1 MFQEI
6 MMAEL
11 ALSEQVNNEDVRHLN
26 RRKINPLTLIIINAV
41 LPVVTMFF
49 PTDKS
54 IIIGLCLGYTALL
67 IARRYKTAL
76 KTLIWVA
83 VGIMLILL
91 NSFYIKSSVL
101 GMMINMTVYF
111 TPCILIAVLIVTDYN
126 SSEILSALQR
136 LHLPKIFIIGL
147 TITIRYIPTFR
158 REFRIIKQAMHIRGV
173 EFSVKHPLR
182 TFEYLLVPQLFRCV
196 SLSAELTAAGLTKGI
211 ATKEKRTSYFD
222 NRFHGV
228 DYVMFAIGGV
238 GMVLIIGGLI

>member
-83 VGIMLILL
+83 VGVLLILL
-91 NSFYIKSSVL
+91 NSFYIKSS
-101 GMMINMTVYF
+101 I
-111 TPCILIAVLIVTDYN
+111 
-126 SSEILSALQR
+126 
-136 LHLPKIFIIGL
+136 
-147 TITIRYIPTFR
+147 
-158 REFRIIKQAMHIRGV
+158 
-173 EFSVKHPLR
+173 
-182 TFEYLLVPQLFRCV
+182 
-196 SLSAELTAAGLTKGI
+196 
-211 ATKEKRTSYFD
+211 
-222 NRFHGV
+222 
-228 DYVMFAIGGV
+228 
-238 GMVLIIGGLI
+238 

>member
-1 MFQEI
+1 MSELTL
-6 MMAEL
+6 AEQPK
-11 ALSEQVNNEDVRHLN
+11 SERCSELQ

-54 IIIGLCLGYTALL
+54 IIIGLCLGYIALF
-67 IARRYKTAL
+67 IARRYMTMFKA
-76 KTLIWVA
+76 LIWMT
-83 VGIMLILL
+83 VGIMFILL
-91 NSFYIKSSVL
+91 NSSYIKSSVL

-111 TPCILIAVLIVTDYN
+111 TPCILIAVLVVTDYN

-147 TITIRYIPTFR
+147 TITIRYLPTFR
-158 REFRIIKQAMHIRGV
+158 REFRIIKQSMHIRGV

-196 SLSAELTAAGLTKGI
+196 SLSAEITAAGLTKGI
-211 ATKEKRTSYFD
+211 ATEEKRTSYF
-222 NRFHGV
+222 NNQFHGV
-228 DYVMFAIGGV
+228 DYLMFAIGGI
-238 GMVLIIGGLI
+238 GLVLIIGGLI

>member
-1 MFQEI
+1 MSELTL
-6 MMAEL
+6 AEQPK
-11 ALSEQVNNEDVRHLN
+11 SERYSELQ

-54 IIIGLCLGYTALL
+54 IIIGLCLGYMALF
-67 IARRYKTAL
+67 IARRYMTML
-76 KTLIWVA
+76 KALIWIA
-83 VGIMLILL
+83 VGIMFILL

-173 EFSVKHPLR
+173 EFSMKHPLR

-228 DYVMFAIGGV
+228 DYVMFAIGGA
-238 GMVLIIGGLI
+238 GMVLIIGGFI

>member
-1 MFQEI
+1 MSELTL
-6 MMAEL
+6 AEQPK
-11 ALSEQVNNEDVRHLN
+11 SERCSELQ

-54 IIIGLCLGYTALL
+54 IIIGLCLGYIALF
-67 IARRYKTAL
+67 IARRYMTMFKA
-76 KTLIWVA
+76 LIWMA
-83 VGIMLILL
+83 VGIMFILL
-91 NSFYIKSSVL
+91 NSSYIKSSVL

-136 LHLPKIFIIGL
+136 LHLPKIFIIRL

-173 EFSVKHPLR
+173 EFSMNHPLR

>member
-1 MFQEI
+1 MSELTL
-6 MMAEL
+6 AEQPK
-11 ALSEQVNNEDVRHLN
+11 SERYSELQ

-54 IIIGLCLGYTALL
+54 IIIGLCLGYIALF
-67 IARRYKTAL
+67 IARRYMIML
-76 KTLIWVA
+76 KTLIWIA
-83 VGIMLILL
+83 VGIMFILL

-211 ATKEKRTSYFD
+211 ATEEKRTSYFN

-228 DYVMFAIGGV
+228 DCVMFAIGGA

>member
-1 MFQEI
+1 MSELTL
-6 MMAEL
+6 AEQPK
-11 ALSEQVNNEDVRHLN
+11 SERCSELQ

-41 LPVVTMFF
+41 LPVMTMFF

-54 IIIGLCLGYTALL
+54 IIIGLCLGYIALF
-67 IARRYKTAL
+67 IARRYMTMFKA
-76 KTLIWVA
+76 LIWMA
-83 VGIMLILL
+83 VGIMFILL
-91 NSFYIKSSVL
+91 NSSYIKSSVL

-147 TITIRYIPTFR
+147 TITIRYIPTSR

-182 TFEYLLVPQLFRCV
+182 TFEYLLVPKLFRCV

-222 NRFHGV
+222 NRFHRV
-228 DYVMFAIGGV
+228 DYMMFAIGGV